1 MPKSDP
7 KSVYAKIK
15 FWNYYYPK
23 YIFIYVYFAGL
34 ILGGGLFIL
43 GTLVENHLVE
53 ETSKKALRTIRLE
66 QKDQEI
72 QLTRLQAALESLK
85 HDVRDLKRYEAHV
98 EMASSSLSRSLERNI
113 QYMQARDKEA
123 REKGSAN
130 TSLE

>member
-1 MPKSDP
+1 M
-7 KSVYAKIK
+7 
-15 FWNYYYPK
+15 
-23 YIFIYVYFAGL
+23 
-34 ILGGGLFIL
+34 GGGLFIL